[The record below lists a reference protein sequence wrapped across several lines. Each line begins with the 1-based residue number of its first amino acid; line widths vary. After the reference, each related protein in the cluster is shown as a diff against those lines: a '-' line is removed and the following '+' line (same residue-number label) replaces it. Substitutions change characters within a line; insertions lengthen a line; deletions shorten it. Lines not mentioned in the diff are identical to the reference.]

1 VNPFTALSGTLVNA
15 AAVLIGTL
23 IGLGLRGRMSARM
36 NATVLQALGLLV
48 ITIGIGM
55 SGDSNRVTQS
65 LAPGVILA
73 LIALALGG
81 VIGEALHIEEFL
93 EGLGERLKRR
103 VGGSG
108 AFTLGFVTSSLLF
121 CVGPLTIIGSI
132 QNGLSGDSRALI
144 IKSALDFIASIALS
158 GAYGIGV
165 GFSVITVLILQ
176 GAIALG
182 AGGFAAL
189 IPDPANDPRVLLVN
203 GAGGVMILGTGVNL
217 LLAGLGLE
225 KYRVRVGA
233 LIPALPLAVVVYYV
247 AVAVAP
253 K

>member
-1 VNPFTALSGTLVNA
+1 VNPFAALSGTLVNA

-23 IGLGLRGRMSARM
+23 IGLGLRGRMSGRM

-55 SGDSNRVTQS
+55 SGDANRVNQS

-73 LIALALGG
+73 LISLALGG

-165 GFSVITVLILQ
+165 GFSVLTVLILQ
-176 GAIALG
+176 GGIALG

-233 LIPALPLAVVVYYV
+233 LIPALPLAVIVYYV
-247 AVAVAP
+247 AVAIAP